1 MVRDSQHPDQLQS
14 MVTAFFMEYHIGK
27 LLRQSNI
34 TKQAGIPVLEVFRLL
49 FALVFH
55 QRSLK
60 RVLEQLAMNQF
71 GKDTVYRFL
80 NSPRHNWRRFLLL
93 LSSAVV
99 RRTARLTSEDRADVF
114 IVDDSLF
121 SRSRSKKVELLAKV
135 YDHVLRSNLLTEQPA
150 SIPSGDYYF
159 DGMVYSPAGV
169 NRPYA
174 HPDKGYYGI
183 SPYVTW
189 HRVGNQDLHCQ
200 IDYYDS
206 QSILEAPAWAVGS
219 GVGALVGGMVT
230 DGNLTGSVIGAIIGG
245 ALGAYYG
252 AQVERLA
259 DENGCIWFTIDNNPP
274 IVNLGTWW
282 APEWYM
288 DVRYIELGPWATTN
302 FYYYLGGVY

>member
-1 MVRDSQHPDQLQS
+1 LKNIATKAFVSAATLIIMVPASTVLASTTLSTPPIPTPVIEESTSSTNNFNTNVIVVSSNEVDFVVTNNGKTIKAVAINNGSTVTTTYYLNNTLIYTSTENTSQAEKIGEDQK
-14 MVTAFFMEYHIGK
+14 G
-27 LLRQSNI
+27 
-34 TKQAGIPVLEVFRLL
+34 GIV
-49 FALVFH
+49 ALPP
-55 QRSLK
+55 
-60 RVLEQLAMNQF
+60 A
-71 GKDTVYRFL
+71 
-80 NSPRHNWRRFLLL
+80 NSVPPSGAEH
-93 LSSAVV
+93 
-99 RRTARLTSEDRADVF
+99 
-114 IVDDSLF
+114 
-121 SRSRSKKVELLAKV
+121 
-135 YDHVLRSNLLTEQPA
+135 PA